1 MAPSRPIQRQR
12 HQLACITLRVARQAL
27 WSPGIESF
35 PSIDVAK
42 SLQPSIRMPLK
53 THCTPRDSV
62 FAGDRRATVLSLDT
76 FLKGKVH
83 GGEFFD
89 ENYFTNGM
97 TTLVDRAFRHL
108 SGTGAGSSVFL
119 LSQAMGG
126 GKTHSMIGLGL
137 LARDPALRRR
147 VLADKDPAPK
157 LGRCRVVGFNGRS
170 TDAPGGIW
178 GSIAEQLN
186 RAEQFARYVSPLLSA
201 PGPEAWKQLL
211 GGDPLVLF
219 LDELPPYLE
228 YAVAVPV
235 GNADLGVVTTTAL
248 ANLFVA
254 VAEMDTVCLVLSDLA
269 GTHFSIGQANLQ
281 AAFGRAVQGISA
293 ESKRIAVPI
302 TPVNPNG
309 DELYHILRKRLFK
322 SMASQSEVERVAAA
336 YRDALRDAA
345 RMNLTSTTP
354 ESLYSRVTDAYPF
367 HPDLREL
374 VGKFKENDGFQQTRG
389 VIRLMQMVVADLWN
403 TGKAAGMELI
413 HPYDIDLNVD
423 EIASEVRTINPSLSE
438 AIAHDIAHGGDAEV
452 EQIDLANGNADASE
466 AARLILVASLSTTPG
481 AIHGLREYQLVDCL
495 QRPGRDLSTFKA
507 NVLDKLATR
516 AWYLHNSADGR
527 LFFKNQQNLAAK
539 LRATAQ
545 SLHAETVDRM
555 LREHLEQHFAVS
567 LRDCYQVVKVLPP
580 PDEVQVEQER
590 TTLVVVRPGMQAN
603 QLPISADW
611 QAWWEQQQYKNRVLF
626 LTGSRDT
633 FQKVIDAARQTRA
646 LQSIEDELNQ
656 EKTPVDDP
664 QWRALDGLRDRIAL
678 QFSAA
683 LKEAFDQI
691 VYPSINTALRA
702 TGVDLAFAG
711 NSSGEATIRKTL
723 EGAQKFTTK
732 IDDDAFRSRAEVRL
746 FGSAETKVV
755 LWSDFKR
762 NAAVNTNW
770 PLHKT
775 SALDDLKAE
784 CVRRGL
790 WREEGNH
797 VRRGPFPPP
806 TPLVDVRELSVEED
820 GDGRTYLKVEPLH
833 APAIVFETGGTDPT
847 PLVQPRAHPGPFRS
861 HGLALP
867 LPGARPGRPR
877 AHQPGQGMD
886 GQGPPEVPAAQPRRP
901 LRGGAAR
908 PAARGRHCHPLH
920 HGRLSPHPC
929 GRGHLRRHLP
939 RARRQPRRLRHCG
952 CQRPGPVLRGAAHSH
967 SPEGRHRTQ
976 TGPCQARPLDAA
988 RQARRRRCGVGFHPA
1003 PGRSRHRHHLRP
1015 AAHGRE
1021 RRRPAARRLLRRAG
1035 RRLHRQRDAGRRR
1048 QAARDRRP
1056 GQPAHDGELTRVCHG
1071 AGPAGLAQGHP
1082 AALRRRQGATASLTS
1097 CQAPHLHAQ

>member
-1 MAPSRPIQRQR
+1 M
-12 HQLACITLRVARQAL
+12 
-27 WSPGIESF
+27 
-35 PSIDVAK
+35 K
-42 SLQPSIRMPLK
+42 LQDN
-53 THCTPRDSV
+53 CVPRDSV
-62 FAGDRRATVLSLDT
+62 FQADRRATVLSLDT

-97 TTLVDRAFRHL
+97 VTLVDRAFRHL
-108 SGTGAGSSVFL
+108 AGSGAGSSVFL

-137 LARDPALRRR
+137 LARDPDLRRR
-147 VLADKDPAPK
+147 VLGEKNPAPN

-170 TDAPGGIW
+170 SDAPGGIW
-178 GSIAEQLN
+178 GSIAEQLGK
-186 RAEQFARYVSPLLSA
+186 ADQFARYVSPLLSA

-211 GGDPLVLF
+211 GGDPLVMF

-254 VAEMDTVCLVLSDLA
+254 VAEMDNVCLVLSDLA
-269 GTHFSIGQANLQ
+269 GTNFSIGQANLQ
-281 AAFGRAVQGISA
+281 AAFSRAIQGVGA
-293 ESKRIAVPI
+293 EARRIAVPI

-309 DELYHILRKRLFK
+309 DELYHILRKRLFGTV
-322 SMASQSEVERVAAA
+322 APQGEVERIAGE
-336 YRDALRDAA
+336 YREALREAA
-345 RMNLTSTTP
+345 RMNLTTTAP
-354 ESLYSRVTDAYPF
+354 ESLYSRVVDAYPF

-389 VIRLMQMVVADLWN
+389 VIRLMQMVVADLWKS
-403 TGKAAGMELI
+403 GKAKSKDLI

-423 EIASEVRTINPSLSE
+423 EVASEVRTINPSLSE

-452 EQIDLANGNADASE
+452 EQIDIANGNADASE
-466 AARLILVASLSTTPG
+466 AARLILIASLSTTPG

-495 QRPGRDLSTFKA
+495 QRPGRDLSSFKT

-545 SLHAETVDRM
+545 SLHIETVDRM
-555 LREHLEQHFAVS
+555 LREHLEEHFAPS
-567 LRDCYQVVKVLPP
+567 MRDCFQIVKVLPP

-590 TTLVVVRPGMQAN
+590 TTLVVVRPGGQAN

-611 QAWWEQQQYKNRVLF
+611 QAWWQQQQYKNRVLF

-646 LQSIEDELNQ
+646 LQSIDDELRQ
-656 EKTPVDDP
+656 ENTPADDP

-678 QFSAA
+678 QFNAA

-711 NSSGEATIRKTL
+711 NRSGEATIRQTL
-723 EGAQKFTTK
+723 DGAQKFTTK
-732 IDDDAFRSRAEVRL
+732 IDDDAFRSRAEARL
-746 FGSAETKVV
+746 FGGPESRVV
-755 LWSDFKR
+755 LWSDLKR
-762 NAAVNTNW
+762 NAAVTTSW
-770 PLHKT
+770 PLHKA

-784 CVRRGL
+784 CLRRGL

-806 TPLVDVRELSVEED
+806 MPSVEVRELSVDED

-833 APAIVFETGGTDPT
+833 APAIVFETGDTDPT
-847 PLVQPRAHPGPFRS
+847 PASSPVPTPARFEATALRYRFLAH
-861 HGLALP
+861 
-867 LPGARPGRPR
+867 
-877 AHQPGQGMD
+877 D
-886 GQGPPEVPAAQPRRP
+886 PADMT
-901 LRGGAAR
+901 
-908 PAARGRHCHPLH
+908 
-920 HGRLSPHPC
+920 RLSPIKEWTAKVRMKYQLHN
-929 GRGHLRRHLP
+929 RGDHYEVELRSLP
-939 RARRQPRRLRHCG
+939 RVAGIEIRYTTDGSAPTN
-952 CQRPGPVLRGAAHSH
+952 VGAATYDGAFRVPAGSRVVCAIAVA
-967 SPEGRHRTQ
+967 SAIGVNSEQLRIPIPQPGGDGPKLDPVKPARWTQ
-976 TGPCQARPLDAA
+976 RAKLDDATAVWDFIQRLDEAA
-988 RQARRRRCGVGFHPA
+988 TVIAFDLQITAESTDGLQHIEYSGA
-1003 PGRSRHRHHLRP
+1003 LDSGY
-1015 AAHGRE
+1015 AA
-1021 RRRPAARRLLRRAG
+1021 AAIKSTADKL
-1035 RRLHRQRDAGRRR
+1035 Q
-1048 QAARDRRP
+1048 
-1056 GQPAHDGELTRVCHG
+1056 ELVG
-1071 AGPAGLAQGHP
+1071 AGSLRMTVGSLGFPTGQ
-1082 AALRRRQGATASLTS
+1082 ALLDWLRATNQAFDASKVQ
-1097 CQAPHLHAQ
+1097 QA

>member
-1 MAPSRPIQRQR
+1 M
-12 HQLACITLRVARQAL
+12 T
-27 WSPGIESF
+27 
-35 PSIDVAK
+35 
-42 SLQPSIRMPLK
+42 LK

-62 FAGDRRATVLSLDT
+62 FAADRRATVLSLDT
-76 FLKGKVH
+76 FLQGKVH

-97 TTLVDRAFRHL
+97 VALVDRAFRHL
-108 SGTGAGSSVFL
+108 SGNGAGSSVFL

-137 LARDPALRRR
+137 LAKDAELRRR
-147 VLADKDPAPK
+147 VLGDKDPAPR

-178 GSIAEQLN
+178 GSIAEQLGK
-186 RAEQFARYVSPLLSA
+186 AGQFARYVSPLLSA

-254 VAEMDTVCLVLSDLA
+254 VAEMDNVCLVLSDLA
-269 GTHFSIGQANLQ
+269 GTNFTVGQASLQ

-293 ESKRIAVPI
+293 EARRIAVPI

-309 DELYHILRKRLFK
+309 DELYHILRKRLF
-322 SMASQSEVERVAAA
+322 SAVAPPAEVERIAGA
-336 YRDALRDAA
+336 YRDALREAV
-345 RMNLTSTTP
+345 RMNLTTTAP
-354 ESLYSRVTDAYPF
+354 ESLFSRLVDAYPF

-374 VGKFKENDGFQQTRG
+374 VGKFKENEGFQQTRG
-389 VIRLMQMVVADLWN
+389 VIRLMQMVVADLWK
-403 TGKAAGMELI
+403 TGKAEGRDLI

-423 EIASEVRTINPSLSE
+423 EIASEIRTINPSLSE
-438 AIAHDIAHGGDAEV
+438 AIAHDIAHGGDAEA
-452 EQIDLANGNADASE
+452 EQIDLANGNADASD

-527 LFFKNQQNLAAK
+527 LYFKNQQNLAAK
-539 LRATAQ
+539 LRATAL

-555 LREHLEQHFAVS
+555 LREHLEQHFAAS
-567 LRDCYQVVKVLPP
+567 LRDCYQMVKVLPP
-580 PDEVQVEQER
+580 PDEVQLEQEK
-590 TTLVVVRPGMQAN
+590 TTLVVVRPGGQAN

-611 QAWWEQQQYKNRVLF
+611 QGWWGQQQYKNRVLF

-633 FQKVIDAARQTRA
+633 FQKVIDSARQTRA
-646 LQSIEDELNQ
+646 LQSIEDELRQ
-656 EKTPVDDP
+656 EQTPADDP
-664 QWRALDGLRDRIAL
+664 QWRALDALRDRIAL
-678 QFSAA
+678 QFNAA

-711 NSSGEATIRKTL
+711 NRSGEATIRQTL
-723 EGAQKFTTK
+723 EGAQKFTVK
-732 IDDDAFRSRAEVRL
+732 FDDDAFRSRAEARL
-746 FGSAETKVV
+746 FGSVETKVV

-784 CVRRGL
+784 CLRRGL

-806 TPLVDVRELSVEED
+806 APSVEVRELSVDDD
-820 GDGRTYLKVEPLH
+820 GDGRTWLKVEPLH
-833 APAIVFETGGTDPT
+833 APAVVFETGDADPT
-847 PLVQPRAHPGPFRS
+847 PASSPVP
-861 HGLALP
+861 
-867 LPGARPGRPR
+867 
-877 AHQPGQGMD
+877 
-886 GQGPPEVPAAQPRRP
+886 VPARFEATA
-901 LRGGAAR
+901 LRYRFLAHDPADPAR
-908 PAARGRHCHPLH
+908 VSPVKEWSARIRLKYRLH
-920 HGRLSPHPC
+920 N
-929 GRGHLRRHLP
+929 RGDHFEVELRALP
-939 RARRQPRRLRHCG
+939 RAAGIEIRCTTDGSAPTHVGAATYDGGLRVPAG
-952 CQRPGPVLRGAAHSH
+952 SRIVSAIAVAGAFGLNSEVLRIPIPQPG
-967 SPEGRHRTQ
+967 GD
-976 TGPCQARPLDAA
+976 GPRLD
-988 RQARRRRCGVGFHPA
+988 PT
-1003 PGRSRHRHHLRP
+1003 RP
-1015 AAHGRE
+1015 ARWTQ
-1021 RRRPAARRLLRRAG
+1021 RAK
-1035 RRLHRQRDAGRRR
+1035 LDDAGAVWDFIQRLDEAATVIAHDLQLSAESADGLQHVEYSGALDSGYSAASLK
-1048 QAARDRRP
+1048 QAADKLQDIVGP
-1056 GQPAHDGELTRVCHG
+1056 GGLRMTVGSLAFTTGQALLDWLRATHQPFDMAKVQQD
-1071 AGPAGLAQGHP
+1071 
-1082 AALRRRQGATASLTS
+1082 
-1097 CQAPHLHAQ
+1097 